1 MSWEEAWTS
10 IEVQGRHAK
19 AKLESWAWAVE
30 FRVRVLE
37 GDHLS
42 FGRFNGEVGMLEP
55 VPAVLVGSAQE
66 GVDLLE
72 VGYAYKK
79 ERRLVLVHVVVRSRS
94 GEADRIGQMD
104 SWGVPTKRS

>member
-1 MSWEEAWTS
+1 MS
-10 IEVQGRHAK
+10 IEVRGGHAK
-19 AKLESWAWAVE
+19 AKLESWASAVE
-30 FRVRVLE
+30 FILE
-37 GDHLS
+37 EDHLS
-42 FGRFNGEVGMLEP
+42 FGRLDGEVGMLGP
-55 VPAVLVGSAQE
+55 VPEVLVGSAQE